1 MAHFEKHFT
10 VDEANALLPEVR
22 SLLLRIQ
29 GARDRLVV
37 DWEKAVPVLKLAR
50 MNGGGKEAGPYLSD
64 LNELNQRMRELMEMG
79 IQLKDLDRG
88 LVDFPAWREDREVFL
103 CWHLGED
110 AVRFWHDLESG
121 YAGRQPL

>member
-10 VDEANALLPEVR
+10 VEEANALLPEVR
-22 SLLLRIQ
+22 GLLLRIQ

-37 DWEKAVPVLKLAR
+37 DWEQAVPVLKLAR
-50 MNGGGKEAGPYLSD
+50 MNGGGREAGPYLSG

-88 LVDFPAWREDREVFL
+88 LVDFPAWRGEREVFL